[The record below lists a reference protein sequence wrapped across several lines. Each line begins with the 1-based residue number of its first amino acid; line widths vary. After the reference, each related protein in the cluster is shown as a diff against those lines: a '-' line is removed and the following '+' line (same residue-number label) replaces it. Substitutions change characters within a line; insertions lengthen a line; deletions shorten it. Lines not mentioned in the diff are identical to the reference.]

1 MAATLVVSVSNGSTP
16 TVTDNVAGVDLES
29 ADNATNTLANR
40 QANPITVG
48 TNSYEKW
55 IRLKITATP
64 ANYVQ
69 SFKVWFN
76 STVDTTTTLSFTGA
90 FVTYQLGT
98 TATSTVANTN
108 ATTFT
113 SGNKAV
119 WDNAQFTAGQTGA
132 YTKYLALQLAVGAT
146 AGPGN
151 WTQQTVNYSYDE
163 A

>member
-16 TVTDNVAGVDLES
+16 TVTDSVAGVDLES

-55 IRLKITATP
+55 IRLKVTATP

-76 STVDTTTTLSFTGA
+76 STVDTSTTFNFTGA
-90 FVTYQLGT
+90 YVTYQIGT
-98 TATSTVANTN
+98 TATSTIANTN

-113 SGNKAV
+113 TGNKAT
-119 WDNAQFTAGQTGA
+119 WDVQQFTAGQTGV
-132 YTKYLALQLAVGAT
+132 YTKYLVLQLRVDAT